1 MLLTI
6 NLVAL
11 IVIGLINATI
21 ATLILFKM
29 VRLQDAKDIYERV
42 QDNTVLLNELCE
54 LLKQS
59 SSSVKSLNS
68 PILTPL
74 KDFDDLGGIASYVV
88 TAPAPTNGNGHQ
100 PELIKVEESQPAVNS
115 GNGSKPQKPE
125 KTAEQKK
132 AWGRKLFE
140 AKKAKQAAKE
150 AEAQAI
156 NTQEV
161 KS

>member
-11 IVIGLINATI
+11 IVIGLINAAI

-42 QDNTVLLNELCE
+42 QDNTVLLNELCG

-59 SSSVKSLNS
+59 SSIPVSPND
-68 PILTPL
+68 PILAPP
-74 KDFDDLGGIASYVV
+74 KDFDNLGGIASYIV

-150 AEAQAI
+150 AEANQPQ
-156 NTQEV
+156 TEV
-161 KS
+161 KQ